1 MNRRQLAFIVLVNGL
16 VSLVI
21 ALGVVWVFE
30 IRRPDAAE
38 IAALTLPRPEGILAA
53 TPAPATATSPADAA
67 VPTAQEPEV
76 EALPAEPQSAA
87 EDSQEVYIVQAGD
100 SLLAIA
106 TRYNIAVDQ
115 IMQANGLTNP
125 DFLFSGQRLV
135 IPVSG
140 GSAAP
145 TPTPVVIEGVE
156 IAAVDGGGNLDV
168 ESVLVVNDSDSAFS
182 LQGWQLASEGG
193 PAYTFGNVP
202 LFPGGSVRVHTRA
215 GDNTS
220 IDLYWGQSEA
230 VWPSG
235 TAVQLISAQGAV
247 VHSLTAP

>member
-106 TRYNIAVDQ
+106 T
-115 IMQANGLTNP
+115 L
-125 DFLFSGQRLV
+125 
-135 IPVSG
+135 
-140 GSAAP
+140 
-145 TPTPVVIEGVE
+145 
-156 IAAVDGGGNLDV
+156 
-168 ESVLVVNDSDSAFS
+168 
-182 LQGWQLASEGG
+182 
-193 PAYTFGNVP
+193 
-202 LFPGGSVRVHTRA
+202 
-215 GDNTS
+215 
-220 IDLYWGQSEA
+220 
-230 VWPSG
+230 
-235 TAVQLISAQGAV
+235 
-247 VHSLTAP
+247 